1 MGRIWTILELINE
14 TTGYFKKKAIESAR
28 LDAELLLAHCLG
40 LERIQLYIAFERLV
54 TEAEL
59 SLFRQK
65 VRRRASSE
73 PVAYLIGYREFWS
86 IKIRV
91 QKGVLIPR
99 PETELLVEEGIKLLG
114 ACDRETAVLDIGTGS
129 GAIAIALA
137 KEIKNTVIYADDI
150 SPAALDVARRNI
162 AEQGLQERVRLACGN
177 GPAPFKHCAQFD
189 LIITNPPYINSSD
202 IAALAPEIKDHEP
215 VQALDGGDDG
225 LAFYRQWIPQMPP
238 LLRRGGWVVLEI
250 GAEQSEA
257 VSRLFRDAGAFAD
270 ITVKKDHAGHTRSV
284 IARRI

>member
-1 MGRIWTILELINE
+1 VGRIWTILELINE
-14 TTGYFKKKAIESAR
+14 TTGYFKKKGIESAR

-40 LERIQLYIAFERLV
+40 IGRIQLYIAFERTL

-59 SLFRQK
+59 AAYREL
-65 VRRRASSE
+65 VRRRASGE

-91 QKGVLIPR
+91 QHGVLIPR
-99 PETELLVEEGIKLLG
+99 PETELLVEETLRILKSEDRG
-114 ACDRETAVLDIGTGS
+114 AAVLELGTGS

-137 KEIKNTVIYADDI
+137 KEIKNSVIYAGDI
-150 SPAALDVARRNI
+150 SPAALDVARQNI
-162 AEQGLQERVRLACGN
+162 AEQGLQERIRLVCGN
-177 GPAPFKHCAQFD
+177 GPAPFKQVALFD
-189 LIITNPPYINSSD
+189 LIISNPPYICSRS
-202 IAALAPEIKDHEP
+202 IPALAPEIKDHEP

-225 LAFYRQWIPQMPP
+225 LTFYRQWIPQMPA
-238 LLRRGGWVVLEI
+238 LLRRGGRAVLEI

-257 VSRLFRDAGAFAD
+257 VSQLFRDAGAFAE
-270 ITVKKDHAGHTRSV
+270 IAVKKDHAGHTRSV